1 MQLAPLDRVRMVFRK
16 YDGGLHWHQHCR
28 YLGEDRHGRWLGAP
42 SGNPIRR
49 GSEPPITM
57 ATAHVL
63 LLPAGAWWTACFNAE
78 PAPIAVYCD
87 ITSIP
92 QWLQSEDGP
101 YVTAVDL
108 DLDVARMRDGSVR
121 LLDED
126 EFAEH
131 RERYAYPDDVVAAAE
146 ASARWLMGA
155 CAGDVEPFASE
166 YQAWLDRV
174 PPATVV
180 EPGDAAAHG

>member
-1 MQLAPLDRVRMVFRK
+1 MVFRK
-16 YDGGLHWHQHCR
+16 YDGRLHWHQHCL

-42 SGNPIRR
+42 GGNPIRR

-63 LLPAGAWWTACFNAE
+63 LLPPDVWWTACFNAE
-78 PAPIAVYCD
+78 PAPVAVYCD
-87 ITSIP
+87 ITSVP
-92 QWLQSEDGP
+92 QWHQGEDGP

-108 DLDVARMRDGSVR
+108 DLDVTRMRDGTVA

-126 EFAEH
+126 EFGEH
-131 RERYAYPDDVVAAAE
+131 RDRYAYPAEVVVAAE
-146 ASARWLMGA
+146 ASARWLMAA
-155 CAGDVEPFASE
+155 CAGDSEPFASD

-174 PPATVV
+174 PPSLSPDGGV
-180 EPGDAAAHG
+180 AADG